1 MNKLKTILLGFIIG
15 VAAITPGLSGG
26 ILAIVLGVYAPALDA
41 VMTITHNFKKS
52 VSYLMPLGIGA
63 LLGLAVFGLVMKQ
76 LLANFEQT
84 VIYCFIGLIAGS
96 LPSLLKQATKEG
108 IKKVYFVFL
117 TIAFA
122 IGLFFSFAVAGN
134 NTSTVTSP
142 LVLIVSGVF
151 LAMGILVPGISS
163 SFLLMQL
170 GSYNEI
176 INSIATLN
184 ILNLIWIGTGAL
196 AFFLI
201 TAKLI
206 NMAFKRYHGYAYFTA
221 LGFLFASVITAFPGI
236 PTLIDVFFFLMGL
249 LGAYMFMKKAS
260 DD

>member
-1 MNKLKTILLGFIIG
+1 MNNLKTILLGFIIG

-41 VMTITHNFKKS
+41 VMTIHKNFKKS
-52 VSYLMPLGIGA
+52 VLYLLPLGIGV
-63 LLGLAVFGLVMKQ
+63 LLGLGTFGIVMKQ
-76 LLANFEQT
+76 LLANYEKT
-84 VIYCFIGLIAGS
+84 VVYCFIGLIAGS
-96 LPSLLKQATKEG
+96 LPSLLKQASKDG
-108 IKKVYFVFL
+108 IKKSYFVFASV
-117 TIAFA
+117 AFA
-122 IGLFFSFAVAGN
+122 IGLFFSFAVAQN
-134 NTSTVTSP
+134 NIASTTNPVI
-142 LVLIVSGVF
+142 LMVAGVF
-151 LAMGILVPGISS
+151 LAMGILIPGISS

-170 GSYNEI
+170 GAYDDI

-184 ILNLIWIGTGAL
+184 VLNIMWIGIGAL

-206 NMAFKRYHGYAYFTA
+206 NLAFKKYHGYAYFTA
-221 LGFLFASVITAFPGI
+221 LGFLFASVLTSFPGV
-236 PTLIDVFFFLMGL
+236 PGLIDLFFFLMGL